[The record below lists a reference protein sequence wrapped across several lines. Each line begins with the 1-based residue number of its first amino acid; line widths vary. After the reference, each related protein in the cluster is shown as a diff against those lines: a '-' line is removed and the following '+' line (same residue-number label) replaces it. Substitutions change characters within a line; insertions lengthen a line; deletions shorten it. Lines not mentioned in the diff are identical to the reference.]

1 MVLKR
6 WKDLHKYIIDLYDR
20 YNAADKAAAR
30 YTFNLNDRQ
39 WAIKEFEVQNGK
51 LMRPLRIDEPE
62 DYNDRFYL
70 YDTFDEALQFAREI
84 RRLN

>member
-1 MVLKR
+1 MN
-6 WKDLHKYIIDLYDR
+6 KYIIDLYDR

-30 YTFNLNDRQ
+30 YIFTLNDRQ
-39 WAIKEFEVQNGK
+39 WAIKEFEVQSGK

-62 DYNDRFYL
+62 DYNDSFYL